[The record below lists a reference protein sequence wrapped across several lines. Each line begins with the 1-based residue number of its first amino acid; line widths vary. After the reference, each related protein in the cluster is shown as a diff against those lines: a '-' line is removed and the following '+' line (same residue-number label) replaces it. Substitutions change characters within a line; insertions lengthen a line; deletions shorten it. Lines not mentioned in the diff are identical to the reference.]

1 MIDFQNAEYLKLG
14 KADTGRA
21 AKAVGALLIPGE
33 EVIAAFKSVRDGVTF
48 TTHRIIAFNMQGI
61 TGKKT
66 DYTSLPYKRIQAFSV
81 ETSGVIDIDSELHI
95 WLSGLGCVRFEF
107 TRGTDIA
114 ALGRLIAQGSM

>member
-14 KADTGRA
+14 KADISRA
-21 AKAVGALLIPGE
+21 SKAVGALLIQGE
-33 EVIAAFKSVRDGVTF
+33 NVIAAFKSVRDGVVF

-95 WLSGLGCVRFEF
+95 WLSGLGSVRFEF

-114 ALGRLIAQGSM
+114 ALGRLIAEGSM